1 MKCPTHKC
9 YKCGS
14 DDWDWANIGFSDAI
28 LCVNCGHIYNS
39 VKGKETMTE
48 SEFNDLFD
56 RGELDSQFADFICN
70 RYDAINEEHM
80 LRLWEDEGVYA
91 DFKDSMVTST
101 LLQDTYFDGKHP
113 LEAFPSIFGES
124 KSL

>member
-1 MKCPTHKC
+1 MNKYQGHCP
-9 YKCGS
+9 KCGS
-14 DDWDWANIGFSDAI
+14 DDWDWTNIGFTDAI

-39 VKGKETMTE
+39 VKGELTMTE

-70 RYDAINEEHM
+70 RYDAWNKEKM
-80 LRLWEDEGVYA
+80 LRLWQDA
-91 DFKDSMVTST
+91 DVCEAFKDTLVTST

-113 LEAFPSIFGES
+113 LEAFPSIFGEGVP
-124 KSL
+124 K